1 MVWLEPAGT
10 AAAAAAAM
18 VEPSVAAPAAS
29 VGYPRRSRKPL
40 PPSYVSP
47 FWTGGSIDGLKK
59 RALLALER
67 PDAGPLEGLKIW
79 RAKKKYK
86 GILMKCA
93 KIWKGNFIPR
103 PPRFPTALTCSYV
116 LRRFSILS
124 YTERNHHQ
132 IKLSKE

>member
-10 AAAAAAAM
+10 AAAAAAAAA
-18 VEPSVAAPAAS
+18 VAPSVAAPAAS

-67 PDAGPLEGLKIW
+67 PDAEPSEGLKIW
-79 RAKKKYK
+79 RAKKK
-86 GILMKCA
+86 
-93 KIWKGNFIPR
+93 
-103 PPRFPTALTCSYV
+103 
-116 LRRFSILS
+116 
-124 YTERNHHQ
+124 
-132 IKLSKE
+132 SKAF

>member
-10 AAAAAAAM
+10 AAAAVA
-18 VEPSVAAPAAS
+18 PSVAAPAAS

-67 PDAGPLEGLKIW
+67 PDAGPSEGLKIW

-86 GILMKCA
+86 GILMKCQNLE
-93 KIWKGNFIPR
+93 GQFH
-103 PPRFPTALTCSYV
+103 PRFPTALTCS
-116 LRRFSILS
+116 
-124 YTERNHHQ
+124 
-132 IKLSKE
+132 